1 MIDNIEANVM
11 QAEDYTK
18 TAKEETKKAVQYQSS
33 ARKVPETMIRVQE
46 LKLTLILLSFSLIFR
61 KRYA

>member
-33 ARKVPETMIRVQE
+33 ARKVPRTF
-46 LKLTLILLSFSLIFR
+46 SFVPKRGIDDFWFFSR